1 MEHWTDMEQIWGGSG
16 LPVLVLAP
24 EAEGC
29 ATVYGNAAAQEDA
42 PTKVKE
48 CLGKIKIASNHMMS
62 LLNEVLIVARPQTD
76 AGKPK
81 FHLEIGELVR
91 ESIWADGVRLKQICL
106 NLLSNAI
113 KYTPAGGA
121 GRAIPLRRPGRPAG
135 PGDDDGPGHRH
146 RHRYEQRVPGPGI
159 PAL

>member
-62 LLNEVLIVARPQTD
+62 LLNEVLIVAGPRPTP
-76 AGKPK
+76 GSPN
-81 FHLEIGELVR
+81 F
-91 ESIWADGVRLKQICL
+91 IWRSGSWSGSPSGLTGSG
-106 NLLSNAI
+106 SNRSA
-113 KYTPAGGA
+113 
-121 GRAIPLRRPGRPAG
+121 
-135 PGDDDGPGHRH
+135 
-146 RHRYEQRVPGPGI
+146 
-159 PAL
+159 